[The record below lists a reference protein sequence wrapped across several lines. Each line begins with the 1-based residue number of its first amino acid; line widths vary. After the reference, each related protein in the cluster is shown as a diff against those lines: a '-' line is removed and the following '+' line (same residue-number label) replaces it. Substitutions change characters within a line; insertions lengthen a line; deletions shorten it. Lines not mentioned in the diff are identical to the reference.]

1 MPPRNIIIVILMAV
15 FSYFCYEKARRDRYA
30 GLFAEAIDH
39 IESRYVEKVEHREL
53 FEHALNGLLGKLDPY
68 SSYIG
73 PQEFSKFKEDLDQEF
88 GGIGIIISPNVE
100 SGHLTVLSPVVGT
113 PAHRAGVMAGDTIL
127 KVDGESLEG
136 MALRAAIERLR
147 GLPGTEVRITLQ
159 RDGDKETHEIA
170 ITRAII
176 KVPSVLG
183 DTLNSDG
190 SWQYFLKDHPSIG
203 YIRLTTFGEHTV
215 DELRLALK
223 SLPKQE
229 VKGLILDLRSNAGGL
244 LTAAIEVSD
253 MFIGDGAIVSTR
265 GRGGAVQSVEMAT
278 EKIEIDEDLPMAV
291 LINGF
296 SASASEI
303 VSACLQDHQRA
314 VLVGER
320 TWGKGTVQNIIPLE
334 MGKSVI
340 KLTTATFWRPSARN
354 IHRSKN
360 ATEEDDWGVIPD
372 ESYEVKLTR
381 EEYEKV
387 VAARNQAD
395 WGASASQMAGGP
407 QESNALD
414 EPTLEDAEAV
424 PEVVT
429 AGETDTADENFEDPQ
444 LRRAIEHFQDRA
456 ESAVSSAEAA

>member
-1 MPPRNIIIVILMAV
+1 MPPRNIIIIILTAVI
-15 FSYFCYEKARRDRYA
+15 SYFCYEKARRDHYA

-88 GGIGIIISPNVE
+88 GGIGIIISPNME

-127 KVDGESLEG
+127 KVDDESLEG

-147 GLPGTEVRITLQ
+147 GLPGTEVKITIE
-159 RDGDKETHEIA
+159 RGGDKETHEIA

-176 KVPSVLG
+176 KMLSVLG
-183 DTLNSDG
+183 DTVNPDG

-215 DELRLALK
+215 DELRSALK
-223 SLPKQE
+223 SLPNQE
-229 VKGLILDLRSNAGGL
+229 MKGLILDLRSNAGGL

-278 EKIEIDEDLPMAV
+278 ENIEIDEDLPMAV

-303 VSACLQDHQRA
+303 VSACLQDHHRA

-354 IHRSKN
+354 IHRSKD
-360 ATEEDDWGVIPD
+360 ATEEDDWGVRPD
-372 ESYEVKLTR
+372 DSYEVKLTG
-381 EEYEKV
+381 EEYGKV
-387 VAARNQAD
+387 VAARNRAD
-395 WGASASQMAGGP
+395 WGNSALQTAEGS
-407 QESNALD
+407 QESNALE
-414 EPTLEDAEAV
+414 EPTSEDAVAV

-429 AGETDTADENFEDPQ
+429 SDETEAADENFEDPQ
-444 LRRAIEHFQDRA
+444 LRRAIEYFQDQT
-456 ESAVSSAEAA
+456 ESASSSAEAA